1 MLGCSPYPVQR
12 VPLPSSDKFNQRLQQ
27 LQDSL
32 PVALARRFGD
42 SDLMTQAAALTFYAL
57 LSLAPLL
64 VLLLWL
70 VASLYPPAQDELLR
84 QLVGLAGPQAG
95 DVAQTVLANAKNQP
109 SVGSL
114 AGLWSTLLLIIGAT
128 AVFARLQAAL
138 NLIFYTDRKELS
150 GGIKDFLKKRV
161 FSFGVVLGLGFLLI
175 VSMMAATALQ
185 VVLNNVP
192 SLLPV
197 LGNALTFALYAAAF
211 GFLYHYLPDRPV
223 EWRQALLGGVITAG
237 LFIAGRYAI
246 GVYLSRTN
254 PGSAYG
260 AMGAM
265 VIMLVWLYYATVVFF
280 IGALITAVIDER
292 MDAHMAHRAA
302 ERDAAL
308 RQSSTERP
316 QAVDPDANA
325 LPAQDLPSHQD
336 STPRI

>member
-1 MLGCSPYPVQR
+1 MPL
-12 VPLPSSDKFNQRLQQ
+12 LPSTDRFQHRLQQ

-32 PVALARRFGD
+32 PVALAKRFSD

-64 VLLLWL
+64 VLLLWI

-84 QLVGLAGPQAG
+84 QIGGLAGPQAG
-95 DVAQTVLANAKNQP
+95 DVARTVLANAKNQP

-114 AGLWSTLLLIIGAT
+114 AGLWSTLLLFVGAT

-138 NLIFYTDRKELS
+138 NLIFYTDRKELD
-150 GGIKDFLKKRV
+150 GGIKEFLKKRV

-185 VVLNNVP
+185 VVLANVP
-192 SLLPV
+192 SLLPA
-197 LGNALTFALYAAAF
+197 LGNGLTFALYAAAF

-237 LFIAGRYAI
+237 LFIAGRYGI
-246 GVYLSRTN
+246 GVYLSQTN

-280 IGALITAVIDER
+280 VGALITAVIDER
-292 MDAHMAHRAA
+292 MDQRAAHRAA
-302 ERDAAL
+302 EREAKLRESAL
-308 RQSSTERP
+308 ASA
-316 QAVDPDANA
+316 QAVDPDSQP

-336 STPRI
+336 LPPRT

>member
-1 MLGCSPYPVQR
+1 MQ
-12 VPLPSSDKFNQRLQQ
+12 LPSSDKLNKRLQQ
-27 LQDSL
+27 LQDSV
-32 PVALARRFGD
+32 PVALAKRFAD

-70 VASLYPPAQDELLR
+70 VASLYPPAQEELLR

-114 AGLWSTLLLIIGAT
+114 AGLWSTLLLAIGAT

-138 NLIFYTDRKELS
+138 NLIFYTDRKELG

-175 VSMMAATALQ
+175 VSMMAATGLQ

-197 LGNALTFALYAAAF
+197 LGNVLTFVLYAGAF

-280 IGALITAVIDER
+280 VGALLTAVIDER
-292 MDAHMAHRAA
+292 MDAHAAHRAA
-302 ERDAAL
+302 EREAL
-308 RQSSTERP
+308 LRESSLAQPE
-316 QAVDPDANA
+316 AVDPDTNA

>member
-1 MLGCSPYPVQR
+1 VQ
-12 VPLPSSDKFNQRLQQ
+12 LPSSDKLNKRLQQ
-27 LQDSL
+27 LQDSF
-32 PVALARRFGD
+32 PVALAKRFSD

-84 QLVGLAGPQAG
+84 QIGGLAGPQAG
-95 DVAQTVLANAKNQP
+95 DVARTVLANAKNQP

-197 LGNALTFALYAAAF
+197 LGNVLTFALYASAF
-211 GFLYHYLPDRPV
+211 AFLYHYLPDRPV
-223 EWRQALLGGVITAG
+223 EWRQAFLGGVITAG

-246 GVYLSRTN
+246 GVYLSRTD

-260 AMGAM
+260 AMGTM

-280 IGALITAVIDER
+280 IGALLTAVIDER
-292 MDAHMAHRAA
+292 MDAHAAHRAA
-302 ERDAAL
+302 EREAAQ
-308 RQSSTERP
+308 RQNPLERP
-316 QAVDPDANA
+316 AAVDPDAHA

-336 STPRI
+336 TMPRG

>member
-1 MLGCSPYPVQR
+1 MH
-12 VPLPSSDKFNQRLQQ
+12 LPSSDKLSRRLQK
-27 LQDSL
+27 LQDSF
-32 PVALARRFGD
+32 PVALAKRFAE

-64 VLLLWL
+64 VLLLWI

-84 QLVGLAGPQAG
+84 QIAGLAGPQAG
-95 DVAQTVLANAKNQP
+95 AVARTVLTNAKAQP

-114 AGLWSTLLLIIGAT
+114 AGLWSTLLLFVGAT

-138 NLIFYTDRKELS
+138 NLIFYTDRTELT
-150 GGIKDFLKKRV
+150 GGVWDFLKKRV

-185 VVLNNVP
+185 VVLASVP

-197 LGNALTFALYAAAF
+197 LGNALTFVLYAAAF

-237 LFIAGRYAI
+237 LFIAGRYGI
-246 GVYLSRTN
+246 GLYLASTD

-260 AMGAM
+260 TMGAM

-280 IGALITAVIDER
+280 IGALLTAVIDER
-292 MDAHMAHRAA
+292 MDARAAHRAA
-302 ERDAAL
+302 EREAVL

-316 QAVDPDANA
+316 AAVDPDAQA
-325 LPAQDLPSHQD
+325 LPAQELPSHRD
-336 STPRI
+336 GAPRA

>member
-1 MLGCSPYPVQR
+1 MLGR
-12 VPLPSSDKFNQRLQQ
+12 ILPTGNAVRLPTDKFQHQIQR

-32 PVALARRFGD
+32 PVALARRFAE

-64 VLLLWL
+64 VLLLWMT
-70 VASLYPPAQDELLR
+70 ASLYPPAQDELLR
-84 QLVGLAGPQAG
+84 QIGGLAGPQAG
-95 DVAQTVLANAKNQP
+95 AVARTVLDNANREP

-114 AGLWSTLLLIIGAT
+114 AGLWSTLLLFVGAT

-138 NLIFYTDRKELS
+138 NVIFYTDRNDLH
-150 GGIKDFLKKRV
+150 GGIKEFLKKRV

-197 LGNALTFALYAAAF
+197 LGNAMTFALYAAAF
-211 GFLYHYLPDRPV
+211 AFLYHYLPDRRV
-223 EWRQALLGGVITAG
+223 EWRQALLGGIITAG
-237 LFIAGRYAI
+237 LFVLGRYGI
-246 GVYLSRTN
+246 GVYLAQTE

-260 AMGAM
+260 TMGAM

-280 IGALITAVIDER
+280 VGALITAVIDER
-292 MDAHMAHRAA
+292 IDARNARRLA
-302 ERDAAL
+302 ERAHETVSDAA
-308 RQSSTERP
+308 P
-316 QAVDPDANA
+316 GADPDSRP
-325 LPAQDLPSHQD
+325 LPQTDVPGQAPN
-336 STPRI
+336 PPP

>member
-1 MLGCSPYPVQR
+1 VSI
-12 VPLPSSDKFNQRLQQ
+12 LPSSDRFQHRLQQ

-32 PVALARRFGD
+32 PVALAKRFSD

-64 VLLLWL
+64 VLLLWI

-84 QLVGLAGPQAG
+84 QIGGLAGPQAG
-95 DVAQTVLANAKNQP
+95 DVARTVLANAKDQP

-114 AGLWSTLLLIIGAT
+114 AGLWSTLLLFVGAT

-138 NLIFYTDRKELS
+138 NLIFYTDRKELD
-150 GGIKDFLKKRV
+150 GGIKEFLKKRV

-185 VVLNNVP
+185 VVLANVP
-192 SLLPV
+192 SLLPA
-197 LGNALTFALYAAAF
+197 LGNGLTFALYAAAF

-237 LFIAGRYAI
+237 LFIAGRYGI
-246 GVYLSRTN
+246 GVYLSQTN

-280 IGALITAVIDER
+280 VGALITAVIDER
-292 MDAHMAHRAA
+292 MDRRATHRAA
-302 ERDAAL
+302 EREAVLREAAL
-308 RQSSTERP
+308 GSA
-316 QAVDPDANA
+316 QAVDPDSQP
-325 LPAQDLPSHQD
+325 LPPTDLPGQD
-336 STPRI
+336 RTPRP

>member
-1 MLGCSPYPVQR
+1 MPL
-12 VPLPSSDKFNQRLQQ
+12 LPSTDRFQHRLQQ

-32 PVALARRFGD
+32 PVAMAKRFSD

-64 VLLLWL
+64 VLLLWI

-84 QLVGLAGPQAG
+84 QIAGLAGPEAG
-95 DVAQTVLANAKNQP
+95 AVARTVLTNAKDQP
-109 SVGSL
+109 SIGSL
-114 AGLWSTLLLIIGAT
+114 AGLWSTLLLFVGAT

-138 NLIFYTDRKELS
+138 NLIFFTDRQELG
-150 GGIKDFLKKRV
+150 GGIKEFLKKRV

-185 VVLNNVP
+185 VMLANVP
-192 SLLPV
+192 SLLPA
-197 LGNALTFALYAAAF
+197 LGNGLTFALYAAAF

-237 LFIAGRYAI
+237 LFIAGRYGI
-246 GVYLSRTN
+246 GLYLSQTD

-280 IGALITAVIDER
+280 VGALITAVIDER
-292 MDAHMAHRAA
+292 MDQRAAHRAA
-302 ERDAAL
+302 EREAKL
-308 RQSSTERP
+308 RQSTVTSAA
-316 QAVDPDANA
+316 AVDPDSQP
-325 LPAQDLPSHQD
+325 LPAQDVLLHKD
-336 STPRI
+336 AAPRA